1 MNKRYLPGGDKY
13 ESIREDERR
22 AFYERVQIEQE
33 EIISAL
39 KTTVSCWTENEI
51 EDGNKPTFEHFIDE
65 YPEWDHEELY
75 DTITSEMERTVKE
88 ENERENFGLP
98 FFGKTS

>member
-1 MNKRYLPGGDKY
+1 MNPRYLPGGDKY
-13 ESIREDERR
+13 EVIREDDHR

-51 EDGNKPTFEHFIDE
+51 EAGNTPTFENFRDF
-65 YPEWDHEELY
+65 YPEWDHEQLYATIAEEMKRIEL
-75 DTITSEMERTVKE
+75 ILSRTSEAV
-88 ENERENFGLP
+88 
-98 FFGKTS
+98 